1 MSNQRRVYT
10 KVVKTLKQLMPTQA
24 QGHVVTLAMMITGIV
39 IGKKAQLTAM
49 STQVPYPIKDTSI
62 EMRMRRWVKNERIE
76 IEAYF
81 MPFARELLA
90 GLAQTTLVLAM
101 DGSTLGRG
109 CMVLMVGVVYH
120 KRALP
125 LAWVV
130 YKGKKGHA
138 PAETHIAALEAVLPL
153 ISDGADVILLGD
165 GEYDSVEML
174 AWIDDQT
181 DWNVVARTALDT
193 HVYSDG
199 EWISLNELCVPPGGL
214 ISLPEVQFT
223 HQAFGP
229 IHVIAWWDKDYDDPL
244 YLVTS
249 LELAEEACHWYKRR
263 YRIETLFSD
272 KKSRGFHI
280 DKSHLSEPAR
290 LARLLVA
297 SSLAY
302 IWMIYLGLS
311 VVREGCTDLIDRV
324 DRTDKSL
331 FRLGLDWLNYLL
343 KWGKPFSVQ
352 FLVPP
357 YSPFANLESVR

>member
-10 KVVKTLKQLMPTQA
+10 RVLKELKRRMPTQT

-39 IGKKAQLTAM
+39 IGKKSQLTVM
-49 STQVPYPIKDTSI
+49 SAQVPHPTKDTSI
-62 EMRMRRWVKNERIE
+62 EMRMRRWVKNKRIE
-76 IEAYF
+76 VEAYF

-90 GLAQTTLVLAM
+90 GLAETTLVLAM

-109 CMVLMVGVVYH
+109 CMVLMIGVVYH

-125 LAWVV
+125 IAWVV
-130 YKGKKGHA
+130 YKGNKGHA
-138 PAETHIAALEAVLPL
+138 PAETHVAVLEAVLPL
-153 ISDGADVILLGD
+153 IPDGADVILLGD

-193 HVYSDG
+193 QIYSDG
-199 EWISLNELCVPPGGL
+199 EWTSLKELCVPPGGL
-214 ISLPEVQFT
+214 ISLPDVQFT
-223 HQAFGP
+223 LQAFGP
-229 IHVIAWWDKDYDDPL
+229 IHIVAWWDKGYDDPL
-244 YLVTS
+244 FLVTN

-280 DKSHLSEPAR
+280 DKSHLSHPER
-290 LARLLVA
+290 LARLLIP

-311 VVREGCTDLIDRV
+311 AFQEGCTDLIDRV

-331 FRLGLDWLNYLL
+331 FRLGLDWLHYLL
-343 KWGKPFSVQ
+343 KWGRLFPVQ

-357 YSPFANLESVR
+357 YSLLENLESVR

>member
-10 KVVKTLKQLMPTQA
+10 KVLKTLKQLMPTQT
-24 QGHVVTLAMMITGIV
+24 QGHVVTLAMMVTGIV
-39 IGKKAQLTAM
+39 LGKKAQLTAM
-49 STQVPYPIKDTSI
+49 STQVPHLAKDSSI

-90 GLAQTTLVLAM
+90 GLTETTLVLAM

-138 PAETHIAALEAVLPL
+138 PAETHVAALEAVLPL
-153 ISDGADVILLGD
+153 IPHGADVVLLGD

-174 AWIDDQT
+174 AWVDTQT
-181 DWNVVARTALDT
+181 DWHVVARTASDT
-193 HVYSDG
+193 QVYSDG
-199 EWISLNELCVPPGGL
+199 EWVSLHELCVPPGGL
-214 ISLPEVQFT
+214 ISLPEVRFT
-223 HQAFGP
+223 RQAFGP
-229 IHVIAWWDKDYDDPL
+229 LHVIAWWDKDYDDPL
-244 YLVTS
+244 YLVTN
-249 LELAEEACHWYKRR
+249 LELAEEACHFYKRR

-280 DKSHLSEPAR
+280 NKSHLSEPTR
-290 LARLLVA
+290 LARLLIA

-311 VVREGCTDLIDRV
+311 VIQAGCTDLIDRV

-331 FRLGLDWLNYLL
+331 FRLGLDWLHHLL
-343 KWGKPFSVQ
+343 KWEKPFSVQ
-352 FLVPP
+352 FFVPP
-357 YSPFANLESVR
+357 YSPLANLESVR

>member
-1 MSNQRRVYT
+1 M
-10 KVVKTLKQLMPTQA
+10 
-24 QGHVVTLAMMITGIV
+24 
-39 IGKKAQLTAM
+39 
-49 STQVPYPIKDTSI
+49 
-62 EMRMRRWVKNERIE
+62 
-76 IEAYF
+76 
-81 MPFARELLA
+81 
-90 GLAQTTLVLAM
+90 
-101 DGSTLGRG
+101 
-109 CMVLMVGVVYH
+109 
-120 KRALP
+120 
-125 LAWVV
+125 
-130 YKGKKGHA
+130 
-138 PAETHIAALEAVLPL
+138 LPL

-193 HVYSDG
+193 QVYNEG

-214 ISLPEVQFT
+214 ISLPEVRFT

-311 VVREGCTDLIDRV
+311 VVHEGCTDLIDRV

-357 YSPFANLESVR
+357 YSPFANLETVR